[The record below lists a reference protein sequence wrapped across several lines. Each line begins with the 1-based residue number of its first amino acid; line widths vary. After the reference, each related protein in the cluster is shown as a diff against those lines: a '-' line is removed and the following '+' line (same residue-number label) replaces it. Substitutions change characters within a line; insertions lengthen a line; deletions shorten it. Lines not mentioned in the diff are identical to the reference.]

1 MNVVS
6 SDIDSNILDHL
17 KVRWNEKEAEVI
29 DLQERLAGESQKANE
44 AEGILKRVVDMMG
57 MAGSTIGSTLFG
69 AIRTPWTQLQAKV
82 NDLETALLQER
93 VKSAKTKENLQDLA
107 NFCGVDQTPGNEST
121 LLASIKD
128 KWKETQEKVSQQEL
142 SLQTEMEKN
151 RTNMKDMQDL
161 AAFMGVAPCEGDK
174 VPLADMMSKWL
185 DSRAEVTDLQE
196 ALRQEREKSRRV
208 EEALQIH
215 LQKTSPMTSS
225 VSIQTDVTEIHQ
237 RTKVQSVSP
246 VEIEQPTSSNC
257 DSPATLSPPLQT
269 SDELQRLAHGAIP
282 KMSRVKAEEATPK
295 NLPQRIVGGAP
306 TESNESL
313 SQTPPFLGARGS
325 SREEEELCE
334 LSSGCEG
341 LASDVMVVSS
351 MADITAWDETTDR
364 IELGC
369 GAVATVFLCRHANT
383 KRPVALK
390 VGWHLS
396 VFCPDEVR
404 IHSALSGLPWFP
416 AFYGS
421 FKMADGQTALAMEF
435 LGSEAECR
443 SYTVADCLNTEGPHL
458 SRTDWFDV
466 IIDVA
471 EGLQAMHDRGYLYND
486 LKVDNVLVTK
496 QEDIWRG
503 KLIDFGISS
512 DTSSPFEVPVD
523 DELIE
528 EYESTGECGHI
539 APECVLEG
547 MPCSTSTDVYALGKL
562 LMVIGRERAQCDLLC
577 YGTEI
582 CGAEWNQRPRLEEVI
597 TKLYNLQLHEGE
609 EDDADSSSC

>member
-1 MNVVS
+1 
-6 SDIDSNILDHL
+6 
-17 KVRWNEKEAEVI
+17 
-29 DLQERLAGESQKANE
+29 
-44 AEGILKRVVDMMG
+44 
-57 MAGSTIGSTLFG
+57 
-69 AIRTPWTQLQAKV
+69 
-82 NDLETALLQER
+82 
-93 VKSAKTKENLQDLA
+93 
-107 NFCGVDQTPGNEST
+107 
-121 LLASIKD
+121 
-128 KWKETQEKVSQQEL
+128 
-142 SLQTEMEKN
+142 
-151 RTNMKDMQDL
+151 MQDL
-161 AAFMGVAPCEGDK
+161 AAFMGVAPCEGDRI
-174 VPLADMMSKWL
+174 PLADMMSKWME
-185 DSRAEVTDLQE
+185 SRAEVTDLQE
-196 ALRQEREKSRRV
+196 ALRQEREKSRRA

-215 LQKTSPMTSS
+215 LQKPSPMTSS
-225 VSIQTDVTEIHQ
+225 VSIQTDVTKIHQ

-246 VEIEQPTSSNC
+246 EETDPG
-257 DSPATLSPPLQT
+257 DSPATVSLPINIPFQKSG
-269 SDELQRLAHGAIP
+269 ELQHLAQGAIP
-282 KMSRVKAEEATPK
+282 KVTKVTEEEATPR
-295 NLPQRIVGGAP
+295 NLPQRIVGDAP
-306 TESNESL
+306 TESNEILL
-313 SQTPPFLGARGS
+313 SQTPPFLGAGGN
-325 SREEEELCE
+325 SREEEELSG

-404 IHSALSGLPWFP
+404 IHSTLSGLPWFP

-435 LGSEAECR
+435 FGSEAECR

-547 MPCSTSTDVYALGKL
+547 MPCSMSTDVYALGKL

-582 CGAEWNQRPRLEEVI
+582 CGAEWNHRPRLEEVI